1 MTLEHLGW
9 SATMADSLPGSL
21 TPARVVTASR
31 EQFLLWTASESGG
44 IREIQA
50 TVSGKLRRRS
60 TESLWPATGDWVLL
74 RDYAVIES
82 VLPRRTCISRKD
94 PGRAIDEQ
102 VLAANVDKLFLVT
115 GLDHDYN
122 PRRLE
127 RYLVLAAES
136 GADPVIVLNKAD
148 LHGGN
153 ASGFVE
159 QTRTLAGPTVPVL
172 AISALER
179 WGLETIPGLLAP
191 GETGALIGSSGAGKS
206 TLVNALLG
214 DERQRTKEVREHDQR
229 GRHTTTHRELLRM
242 PGGWLLIDM
251 PGLRELQLWIDPER
265 IGEAFSEIEE
275 LAQNCRFRDCRHQGE
290 PGCAVAAAGLPED
303 RLRSYAKLSR
313 EAEHL
318 ERQRDIHAAIE
329 QKRQWKAI
337 HKAVRNFDK
346 RR

>member
-1 MTLEHLGW
+1 
-9 SATMADSLPGSL
+9 
-21 TPARVVTASR
+21 VVTASR
-31 EQFLLWTASESGG
+31 EHFLLWTVAGQQLH
-44 IREIQA
+44 EIHA
-50 TVSGKLRRRS
+50 TVSGKLRQR
-60 TESLWPATGDWVLL
+60 TPESLWPATGDWVLL
-74 RDYAVIES
+74 RDLAAIEA

-94 PGRAIDEQ
+94 PGRGVDEQ

-136 GADPVIVLNKAD
+136 GADPVIILNKAD

-153 ASGFVE
+153 VDSFVE
-159 QTRTLAGPTVPVL
+159 QTRALAGPNVPVL
-172 AISALER
+172 ATSALDR
-179 WGLETIPGLLAP
+179 WGLDSIPNQLAS
-191 GETGALIGSSGAGKS
+191 GQTGALIGSSGAGKS

-214 DERQRTKEVREHDQR
+214 DVRQRTKEVRDHDQR

-265 IGEAFSEIEE
+265 IGDAFSEIEE
-275 LAQNCRFRDCRHQGE
+275 LAQSCRFRDCRHQGE
-290 PGCAVAAAGLPED
+290 PGCAVAAAGVPED
-303 RLRSYAKLSR
+303 RLRSYVKLSR

-318 ERQRDIHAAIE
+318 ERQRDIHAALE